1 MGFCNMGRIKGK
13 DGIMTYEEAMGQIKD
28 LKSYFEELIK
38 QDEQFLDKEE
48 ASRDIESLDIAL
60 SCISRCLSLDK

>member
-1 MGFCNMGRIKGK
+1 
-13 DGIMTYEEAMGQIKD
+13 MTYEEAMDQIKD

-48 ASRDIESLDIAL
+48 ASRDIESLGIAL